1 MTSNIE
7 TAIFKAKINGELKD
21 IFFNTGI
28 DNIIITEEG
37 SSITLSQKL
46 ADIVASLNSTLT
58 LDAVETKISDA
69 IAAVVD
75 SAPESLDTLRELAEA
90 ITDNASLM
98 DSLNDLISSK
108 VSAKD
113 GFDLISTSLV
123 DSLNSL
129 DFDALAS
136 LTSDKIASFESGQEN
151 VIESISVNGSTV
163 TIIDK
168 SVDISVPSITI
179 SSDEPSSLN
188 DGDLFLQIIS
198 DSAE

>member
-46 ADIVASLNSTLT
+46 ADIVASLNNTLT

-129 DFDALAS
+129 DFDTLAS
-136 LTSDKIASFESGQEN
+136 LTSDKIATFDSAQEN
-151 VIESISVNGSTV
+151 VIETISVNGSPV
-163 TIIDK
+163 TIADK